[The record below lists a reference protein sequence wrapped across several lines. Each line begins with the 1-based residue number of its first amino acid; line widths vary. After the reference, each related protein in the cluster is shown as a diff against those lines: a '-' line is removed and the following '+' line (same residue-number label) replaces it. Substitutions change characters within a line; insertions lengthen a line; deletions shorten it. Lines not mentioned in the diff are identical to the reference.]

1 MANFALRLS
10 QLEQKHIKPPPIHII
25 MKSYGGQSHGEAF
38 DIYQAERTAEGY
50 TPQDGWEQLKA
61 EFLSDEGGVDKM
73 MFITFDVRESASQ
86 RPPIVT
92 NAKKRYELKII

>member
-1 MANFALRLS
+1 MANLALRLS

-25 MKSYGGQSHGEAF
+25 MKSYGGQSHDEAF

-61 EFLSDEGGVDKM
+61 EFLSDEGGVDKI
-73 MFITFDVRESASQ
+73 MFITFDVRESASL

-92 NAKKRYELKII
+92 NAKKRYELKVI

>member
-25 MKSYGGQSHGEAF
+25 MKSYGGQSHDEAF
-38 DIYQAERTAEGY
+38 DMYQAERTAEGY
-50 TPQDGWEQLKA
+50 TPQGGWEQLKT

-73 MFITFDVRESASQ
+73 MFITFDVRDSASL

-92 NAKKRYELKII
+92 NAKKFYELKII

>member
-1 MANFALRLS
+1 VVNFAFRLS

-25 MKSYGGQSHGEAF
+25 MKSYGGQSHDEAF
-38 DIYQAERTAEGY
+38 DIYQVERTAEGY

-61 EFLSDEGGVDKM
+61 EFLSDEGGVDKI
-73 MFITFDVRESASQ
+73 MFITFDVRDSASL

>member
-10 QLEQKHIKPPPIHII
+10 QLEQKHIMPPPIHII
-25 MKSYGGQSHGEAF
+25 MKSYGGQSHDEAF

-73 MFITFDVRESASQ
+73 MFITFDVRDSASL

-92 NAKKRYELKII
+92 NAKKCYELKII

>member
-1 MANFALRLS
+1 MVNFALRLS

-25 MKSYGGQSHGEAF
+25 MKSYGGQTHDEDF

-61 EFLSDEGGVDKM
+61 EFLSDEGGVDKI
-73 MFITFDVRESASQ
+73 MFITFDVRESASL

>member
-25 MKSYGGQSHGEAF
+25 MKSYGGQSHDEAF
-38 DIYQAERTAEGY
+38 DMYQAERTAERY

-73 MFITFDVRESASQ
+73 MFITFDVRDSASL